1 MPTDAWKADPH
12 FITLELKDVQPTKPY
27 EDPGWTLVT
36 EVGSLF
42 CPNSEGVAEPPKPG
56 ERARFYGQ
64 GVGYSVRGV
73 VVNDRVY
80 HYLSAT
86 DAEAARDA
94 ALKQEAA
101 ARRRTFDEAR
111 AEFDK
116 TVAALPE
123 PFRQRIAR
131 FLTKPEWGPEFS
143 PYELFVCTEAVKFAE
158 ALKTPEAIAA
168 FYKLSY
174 NEQRAQ
180 VPAMADGHSGNT
192 FSAACSLARLY
203 VRNPE
208 LVPKYHGALCGLVG
222 CDAYGCWAS
231 SAGAQAECECT
242 TGNKVN

>member
-111 AEFDK
+111 AEFDAS
-116 TVAALPE
+116 VAALPE
-123 PFRQRIAR
+123 PFRLRITR
-131 FLTKPEWGPEFS
+131 FLERSAWGPEFGA
-143 PYELFVCTEAVKFAE
+143 YELFVCTEAVKIAQT
-158 ALKTPEAIAA
+158 LKSPEAVAE
-168 FYKLSY
+168 FHTLS
-174 NEQRAQ
+174 NVEQRRR
-180 VPAMADGHSGNT
+180 VPDLADSHSGNT
-192 FSAACSLARLY
+192 FGAACSLARQYLS
-203 VRNPE
+203 NPE
-208 LVPKYHGALCGLVG
+208 WVPQHHGALCGLVG
-222 CDAYGCWAS
+222 CKSYGCWAAS
-231 SAGAQAECECT
+231 MPW
-242 TGNKVN
+242 